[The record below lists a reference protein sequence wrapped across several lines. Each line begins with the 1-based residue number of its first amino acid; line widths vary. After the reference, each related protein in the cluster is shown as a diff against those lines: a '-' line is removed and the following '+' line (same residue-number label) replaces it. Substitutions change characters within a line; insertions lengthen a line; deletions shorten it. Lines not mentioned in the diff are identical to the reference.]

1 MGSVNGRLK
10 KIKSESKIFL
20 VLGMYKSYN
29 IIIGHFKPTI
39 EEFIALKFVNKK
51 NFLSLT
57 INNTLTSSLACI
69 YNS

>member
-29 IIIGHFKPTI
+29 IIIGHFKPTS
-39 EEFIALKFVNKK
+39 FIILNKIIVK
-51 NFLSLT
+51 SSVPFIT
-57 INNTLTSSLACI
+57 TL
-69 YNS
+69 

>member
-29 IIIGHFKPTI
+29 IIIGRFKPTS
-39 EEFIALKFVNKK
+39 FIMLNKIIVK
-51 NFLSLT
+51 PGVPFIT
-57 INNTLTSSLACI
+57 TL
-69 YNS
+69 

>member
-29 IIIGHFKPTI
+29 IIIGRFKPTS
-39 EEFIALKFVNKK
+39 FIMLNKIIVK
-51 NFLSLT
+51 PGVPFIT
-57 INNTLTSSLACI
+57 IL
-69 YNS
+69 